1 MAIQQVTSA
10 NLGKNYNINF
20 NGRNNKQQK
29 QLHNQ
34 DNSGITPSKMS
45 IPLATILAAM
55 PLNAETATKLYT
67 KDFDA
72 PEHRIEYV
80 EDAPSTETVSSKS
93 QGVTIETRK
102 FKSKTLG
109 DLTISLK
116 STDGNKNNFER
127 VEISYLNDNII
138 FGERVKVNHTAKIKG
153 LYTYDYNV
161 ISDDGTK
168 TSRFP
173 VKAVWADDNFTATND
188 ERIMSYIKSL
198 VNDPRNNGALEEKT
212 IKRMIRPATEG
223 AYQNVPNGDILK
235 NATPVTNMGKLVLEQ
250 DINDNKIGKFKLR
263 FYSTDDNDNNAERV
277 TFKKENYP
285 EVEIVCCYTPL
296 HTFAK
301 KLENPT
307 EFRSGLISLMDDKYK
322 SYFIESIALTKYL
335 YDMGFDKL
343 FSPDIE
349 YVFVDTGIVAPIVD

>member
-72 PEHRIEYV
+72 PEHRIEYI
-80 EDAPSTETVSSKS
+80 EDTPSTETVSSKS

-127 VEISYLNDNII
+127 VEISYLVKDDI
-138 FGERVKVNHTAKIKG
+138 FGIQKYTTKLKG

-168 TSRFP
+168 SSRFP
-173 VKAVWADDNFTATND
+173 VKAVWADDDVTATND
-188 ERIMSYIKSL
+188 EQIMSYVKSL
-198 VNDPRNNGALEEKT
+198 VKDPRNNGAIETKT
-212 IKRMIRPATEG
+212 IKRMIRPAVD
-223 AYQNVPNGDILK
+223 ASYQNVPNGDILK
-235 NATPVTNMGKLVLEQ
+235 NAAPVKNMGKLVLEK
-250 DINDNKIGKFKLR
+250 DIDDNKIGKCKLR
-263 FYSTDDNDNNAERV
+263 FYSTDNNDNNAERL

-285 EVEIVCCYTPL
+285 EVEIVTLYTSL

-301 KLENPT
+301 TTEHPT
-307 EFRSGLISLMDDKYK
+307 EFRTGMIRLMDAKNK
-322 SYFIESIALTKYL
+322 SYMIESLPLTTYL
-335 YDMGFDKL
+335 YDIGFDNL
-343 FSPDIE
+343 YSPDFE
-349 YVFVDTGIVAPIVD
+349 YVFVDTGIAAPIEKK

>member
-29 QLHNQ
+29 PLYNQ

-67 KDFDA
+67 NDIEA
-72 PEHRIEYV
+72 PGHRIEYV
-80 EDAPSTETVSSKS
+80 EDAPSTEAVSSKP

-127 VEISYLNDNII
+127 VEMSYM
-138 FGERVKVNHTAKIKG
+138 VKDDILGVQKYTTKLKG

-173 VKAVWADDNFTATND
+173 VKAVWANDEITATND
-188 ERIMSYIKSL
+188 EQIMSYVKSL

-235 NATPVTNMGKLVLEQ
+235 NATPATNMGKLVLEQ
-250 DINDNKIGKFKLR
+250 DINDNKLGKFKLR

-301 KLENPT
+301 KLENPI
-307 EFRSGLISLMDDKYK
+307 EFRSGLISLVDDKFK
-322 SYFIESIALTKYL
+322 SYFIESIALTRYL
-335 YDMGFDKL
+335 YDMGFDRL

-349 YVFVDTGIVAPIVD
+349 YVFVDTGIVAPIVN

>member
-20 NGRNNKQQK
+20 NGRNNKQPK

-80 EDAPSTETVSSKS
+80 EDAPSSKTVSGSAE
-93 QGVTIETRK
+93 GVTIASRN

-109 DLTISLK
+109 DVTISLK

-127 VEISYLNDNII
+127 VEISYMVKDDI
-138 FGERVKVNHTAKIKG
+138 FGVQKYTTKLKG

-173 VKAVWADDNFTATND
+173 VKAVWADDNITATND
-188 ERIMSYIKSL
+188 EQIMSYVKSL
-198 VNDPRNNGALEEKT
+198 VNDPRNNGAIEAKT
-212 IKRMIRPATEG
+212 IKRMLRPATGG

-235 NATPVTNMGKLVLEQ
+235 NATPVENMGKLVLEQ

-263 FYSTDDNDNNAERV
+263 FYSTDNNDNNAERV
-277 TFKKENYP
+277 SFKKENYP
-285 EVEIVCCYTPL
+285 EVEILCCYTPL
-296 HTFAK
+296 HTFAPRI
-301 KLENPT
+301 EHPT
-307 EFRSGLISLMDDKYK
+307 EFRSGLVCLVDDKYK
-322 SYFIESIALTKYL
+322 SYFIESISLTKYL
-335 YDMGFDKL
+335 YDMGFDRL

-349 YVFVDTGIVAPIVD
+349 YVFLDTGIAAPVVQE